1 MRDWERLKN
10 IDSAS
15 GKSGEAQ
22 FQSFSP
28 GAAAKVDLDLVVAP
42 SVQSVSALSLLN
54 GTIGRAV
61 GPLRVETTHSILCP
75 ESATTG
81 HTARPRRF
89 PVTGPRRKATRSV
102 SSTQF
107 GNFKSHSIA

>member
-54 GTIGRAV
+54 GSDRESCWSATGR
-61 GPLRVETTHSILCP
+61 GRVITGVSEVDKCP
-75 ESATTG
+75 EEAIG
-81 HTARPRRF
+81 L
-89 PVTGPRRKATRSV
+89 TR
-102 SSTQF
+102 
-107 GNFKSHSIA
+107 G